1 MFLVKVY
8 MKSTNIIEFKTN
20 DLTKT
25 KNGYGQLVGLE
36 WDQVSKD
43 KKLSYINLSNIEAI
57 VVDEID

>member
-25 KNGYGQLVGLE
+25 KNGYGQLVGLNMYS
-36 WDQVSKD
+36 VK
-43 KKLSYINLSNIEAI
+43 INGI
-57 VVDEID
+57 VN